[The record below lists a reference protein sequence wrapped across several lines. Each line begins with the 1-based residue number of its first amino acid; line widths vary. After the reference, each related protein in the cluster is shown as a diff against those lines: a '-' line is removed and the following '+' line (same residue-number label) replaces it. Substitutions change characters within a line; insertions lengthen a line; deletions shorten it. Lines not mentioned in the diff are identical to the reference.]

1 MINFSKDSDNALIVK
16 ITVLTL
22 SSIVIGALIGVGLN
36 HFLLDDGGVIP
47 DQLVHNDVP
56 TVEKV
61 VSESVQT
68 EVQSALAEEKGDKKG
83 APVLVDIGRVTVPI
97 LRPQKVTYMVVD
109 LAVEIDNEDNAEKL
123 EDSLTASRLG

>member
-36 HFLLDDGGVIP
+36 RFLLDDGGDIS

-61 VSESVQT
+61 VSEPVQT
-68 EVQSALAEEKGDKKG
+68 EVQSALAEEKGDKRS
-83 APVLVDIGRVTVPI
+83 ALYLLI
-97 LRPQKVTYMVVD
+97 
-109 LAVEIDNEDNAEKL
+109 
-123 EDSLTASRLG
+123 